1 MTGLGIMVGG
11 FIKGLKGKTIE
22 KGDLVQS
29 KTYQKHGK
37 TISLLLAVITGE
49 GLRLQKKIKIKE
61 LLLLKGSFRE
71 TLVREFMLTM
81 MPSSTPNSNFG
92 QNLQRL
98 FMMMVKI
105 MTIIHLWVMLWIE
118 SRVLNDGRM

>member
-37 TISLLLAVITGE
+37 TISLLLLLLAVITRD
-49 GLRLQKKIKIKE
+49 GLRSQKKIKIKE

-92 QNLQRL
+92 QNLHRL

-105 MTIIHLWVMLWIE
+105 MTIIHLWVMLWMNL
-118 SRVLNDGRM
+118 VF

>member
-11 FIKGLKGKTIE
+11 FIKGLNGKTIE

-49 GLRLQKKIKIKE
+49 VLRSQKKIKIKE

-105 MTIIHLWVMLWIE
+105 MTIIHLWVMLWMNL
-118 SRVLNDGRM
+118 VF

>member
-1 MTGLGIMVGG
+1 MVGG

-61 LLLLKGSFRE
+61 LLLLKGSFEE
-71 TLVREFMLTM
+71 TLIRELVRGEKWRSVREFMLII
-81 MPSSTPNSNFG
+81 MPSSLPSSCKSNSGPN
-92 QNLQRL
+92 LHRL
-98 FMMMVKI
+98 LMMMVPLLKI
-105 MTIIHLWVMLWIE
+105 LTILYI
-118 SRVLNDGRM
+118 